1 MSRVR
6 SLVLKASAAVVVLAA
21 LAACDAPTG
30 ALGPR
35 SIRAPGSTRNA
46 VTDSL
51 GVPLPGIKVNT
62 MSTTDEETCRSGYHI
77 AYRDDGTFYC
87 EADPVDTPPAF

>member
-21 LAACDAPTG
+21 LAACDAPSG

-35 SIRAPGSTRNA
+35 SLRAPGSSHTL
-46 VTDSL
+46 TDSSA
-51 GVPLPGIKVNT
+51 VSLPSVRVNT
-62 MSTTDEETCRSGYHI
+62 MSTDEDTCRSGYHI
-77 AYRDDGTFYC
+77 AYRDDGTWYC
-87 EADPVDTPPAF
+87 EADPQLTAGI